1 MASSDPPS
9 IPRSELSGRL
19 QRLMFLRV
27 LFVSLLLG
35 ASVFVE
41 VKETRTAFG
50 NIQTYHYLLIAA
62 IYCITV
68 IYVILL
74 KRLNN
79 LVRFAYLQLL
89 VDTVLVTAI
98 IYATGGIESIF
109 SFLYI
114 LTIINGS
121 IILYRKGGMI
131 AASSCSILYGLL
143 IDLHYYRVIEP
154 LGSRL
159 AYPAEYQSS
168 YIFYMI
174 LVNIAAFYLVAFL
187 SSYPSEQARKSRVEL
202 KAKQED
208 IIKLEALNEWII
220 RSMTSGLIT
229 LDDQGKILLFNPAA
243 EALFGIP
250 SGACTGQRL
259 LEVLPFLKGHTGL
272 GESEWNPYAG
282 KHQNFIDLPYLRPSG
297 DEVFLRCSV
306 SPLRLPDGGAGG
318 RILFFQDMTQM
329 KEIEEEM
336 KRVEGLALI
345 GELAAGIAHEIRNPM
360 ASISG
365 SIQMLRE
372 NLEMDDVKT
381 KLMDIMLREINR
393 LNTLVS
399 DFLLFARPKQSSVQ
413 NVDLNQLI
421 LDSLELFKN
430 SAKWTEKIRVE
441 IQFHGSMKIESDPE
455 QIKQVLWNLF
465 LNAVEAMRG
474 GGVLS
479 VRTEFVNAAEPHGG
493 ARKLAQI
500 TFRDT
505 GEGFS
510 SKALQF
516 LFTPFFTTKE
526 GGSGLGLA
534 IVKRIV
540 EGLKGRVSG
549 KNHPDGGAEITVFL
563 DPSLS
568 QSA

>member
-1 MASSDPPS
+1 
-9 IPRSELSGRL
+9 
-19 QRLMFLRV
+19 MFLRV
-27 LFVSLLLG
+27 LFVTLLLG
-35 ASVFVE
+35 VSVFLQVR
-41 VKETRTAFG
+41 ETRTAFG
-50 NIQTYHYLLIAA
+50 DIQTTHYLLIAA

-68 IYVILL
+68 LYIFLL
-74 KRLNN
+74 KRLAN
-79 LVRFAYLQLL
+79 LIRLAYLQLL

-98 IYATGGIESIF
+98 IYVTGGIESIF

-114 LTIINGS
+114 LTIINAS

-131 AASSCSILYGLL
+131 AASSSSIFYGLL

-154 LGSRL
+154 MGSRL
-159 AYPAEYQSS
+159 ASPGEYQAS

-187 SSYPSEQARKSRVEL
+187 SSYPSEQARKSRFEL
-202 KAKQED
+202 IAKQDD
-208 IIKLEALNEWII
+208 IIKLEALNDWII
-220 RSMTSGLIT
+220 KSMTSGLIT
-229 LDDQGKILLFNPAA
+229 LDSEARILLFNPAA
-243 EALFGIP
+243 ERLFGIP
-250 SGACTGQRL
+250 ARACIGQKL
-259 LEVLPFLKGHTGL
+259 LEALPFLTGQIRL
-272 GESEWNPYAG
+272 GNGEKNPHG
-282 KHQNFIDLPYLRPSG
+282 VRHSNFMDLPYLRPSG
-297 DEVFLRCSV
+297 EKVFLRCSV
-306 SPLRLPDGGAGG
+306 SPLSSPDGSRGG
-318 RILFFQDMTQM
+318 RILFFQDITEMRQ
-329 KEIEEEM
+329 IEEDM

-365 SIQMLRE
+365 SIQMLKE
-372 NLEMDDVKT
+372 SLEMDDVKT

-399 DFLLFARPKQSSVQ
+399 DFLLFARPKPSVVQS
-413 NVDLNQLI
+413 VDLNQLI

-441 IQFHGSMKIESDPE
+441 THFRGPMRIESDPE
-455 QIKQVLWNLF
+455 QIKQILWNLS
-465 LNAVEAMRG
+465 LNAVEAMKG
-474 GGVLS
+474 EGILS
-479 VRTEFVNAAEPHGG
+479 VRTDFVPSPESPVGV
-493 ARKLAQI
+493 KKMAQI

-510 SKALQF
+510 QKALQF

-534 IVKRIV
+534 IVKRIA

-549 KNHPDGGAEITVFL
+549 KNHPDGGAEITVWL
-563 DPSLS
+563 DPSLG
-568 QSA
+568 QTA

>member
-1 MASSDPPS
+1 
-9 IPRSELSGRL
+9 
-19 QRLMFLRV
+19 MFLRV
-27 LFVSLLLG
+27 LFVTLLLG
-35 ASVFVE
+35 ASVFLQVR
-41 VKETRTAFG
+41 ETKTAFG
-50 NIQTYHYLLIAA
+50 DIQTIHYLLIAA

-68 IYVILL
+68 IYVYLL
-74 KRLNN
+74 KRLDN
-79 LVRFAYLQLL
+79 LIRLAYLQLL
-89 VDTVLVTAI
+89 VDTALVTAI

-114 LTIINGS
+114 LTIINAS

-131 AASSCSILYGLL
+131 AASSSSILYGLL
-143 IDLHYYRVIEP
+143 IDLHYFRVIEP

-159 AYPAEYQSS
+159 SYPADYQSS

-187 SSYPSEQARKSRVEL
+187 SSYPSEQARESRFKL
-202 KAKQED
+202 IAKQDD
-208 IIKLEALNEWII
+208 IIKLEALNDWII
-220 RSMTSGLIT
+220 QSMTSGLIT
-229 LDDQGKILLFNPAA
+229 LDHETRILLFNPAA
-243 EALFGIP
+243 ERLFGIP
-250 SGACTGQRL
+250 SRACIGQTL
-259 LEVLPFLKGHTGL
+259 MEVLPFLNGHIRL
-272 GESEWNPYAG
+272 GDGERNPQTG
-282 KHQNFIDLPYLRPSG
+282 KHPSFTDLLYRRPSG
-297 DEVFLRCSV
+297 EKVFLRCSV
-306 SPLRLPDGGAGG
+306 SPLSSPDGSRGG
-318 RILFFQDMTQM
+318 RILFFQDITEMRQ
-329 KEIEEEM
+329 IEEEM

-365 SIQMLRE
+365 SIQMLKE
-372 NLEMDDVKT
+372 SLEMDDVKT

-399 DFLLFARPKQSSVQ
+399 DFLLFARPKPSVVQS
-413 NVDLNQLI
+413 VDLNQLI

-441 IQFHGSMKIESDPE
+441 TQFHGPMTIESDPE
-455 QIKQVLWNLF
+455 QIKQILWNLF
-465 LNAVEAMRG
+465 LNAVEAMKG
-474 GGVLS
+474 GGMLS
-479 VRTEFVNAAEPHGG
+479 VRTDFVPSPESPFGV
-493 ARKLAQI
+493 KKVAQI

-510 SKALQF
+510 QKALQF

-534 IVKRIV
+534 IVKRIA

-549 KNHPDGGAEITVFL
+549 KNHPDGGAEITVWL
-563 DPSLS
+563 DPSLG

>member
-1 MASSDPPS
+1 MAPGDPVR
-9 IPRSELSGRL
+9 IPRSELFGRL

-35 ASVFVE
+35 ASVFVQ
-41 VKETRTAFG
+41 VKQTRIAFG
-50 NIQTYHYLLIAA
+50 DIQTYHYLLIAA

-68 IYVILL
+68 LYVILL
-74 KRLNN
+74 KRLEN
-79 LVRFAYLQLL
+79 LLHFAYLQLL

-159 AYPAEYQSS
+159 ASPADYQSS
-168 YIFYMI
+168 YIFYLI

-259 LEVLPFLKGHTGL
+259 LEVLPFLKGHVRL
-272 GESEWNPYAG
+272 GDTELDSYTS
-282 KHQNFIDLPYLRPSG
+282 KHQSFLDLPYLRPTG
-297 DEVFLRCSV
+297 EKVFLRCSV
-306 SPLRLPDGGAGG
+306 SPLRLPDGVQGG

-329 KEIEEEM
+329 REIEEEM

-365 SIQMLRE
+365 SIQMLKE

-399 DFLLFARPKQSSVQ
+399 DFLLFARPKQSAVQ
-413 NVDLNQLI
+413 SVDLNQLI

-441 IQFHGSMKIESDPE
+441 TQFHGSMNIESDPE

-465 LNAVEAMRG
+465 LNAVEAMKG
-474 GGVLS
+474 GGLLS
-479 VRTEFVNAAEPHGG
+479 VRTEFVISAEIHGG
-493 ARKLAQI
+493 GRKMAQI

-505 GEGFS
+505 GQGFTN
-510 SKALQF
+510 KALQF

-549 KNHPDGGAEITVFL
+549 KNHPDGGAEITVLLDPFL
-563 DPSLS
+563 D

>member
-1 MASSDPPS
+1 
-9 IPRSELSGRL
+9 
-19 QRLMFLRV
+19 MFLRV

-35 ASVFVE
+35 ASVFVQ
-41 VKETRTAFG
+41 VKETRIAFG
-50 NIQTYHYLLIAA
+50 DIQTYHYLLIAA

-68 IYVILL
+68 LYVILL
-74 KRLNN
+74 KRLEN
-79 LVRFAYLQLL
+79 LLHFAYLQLL

-159 AYPAEYQSS
+159 ASPADYQSS
-168 YIFYMI
+168 YIFYLI

-259 LEVLPFLKGHTGL
+259 LEVLPFLKGHVRL
-272 GESEWNPYAG
+272 GDTELDSYTS
-282 KHQNFIDLPYLRPSG
+282 KHQSFLDLPYLRPTG
-297 DEVFLRCSV
+297 EKVFLRCSV
-306 SPLRLPDGGAGG
+306 SPLRLPDGVQGG

-329 KEIEEEM
+329 REIEEEM

-365 SIQMLRE
+365 SIQMLKE

-399 DFLLFARPKQSSVQ
+399 DFLLFARPKQSAVQ
-413 NVDLNQLI
+413 SVDLNQLI

-441 IQFHGSMKIESDPE
+441 TQFHGSMNIESDPE

-465 LNAVEAMRG
+465 LNAVEAMKG
-474 GGVLS
+474 GGLLS
-479 VRTEFVNAAEPHGG
+479 VRTEFVNSAEIHGG
-493 ARKLAQI
+493 GRKMAQI

-505 GEGFS
+505 GQGFAN
-510 SKALQF
+510 KALQF

-549 KNHPDGGAEITVFL
+549 KNHPDGGAEITVLLDPFL
-563 DPSLS
+563 D

>member
-1 MASSDPPS
+1 
-9 IPRSELSGRL
+9 
-19 QRLMFLRV
+19 MFLRV

-35 ASVFVE
+35 ASVFVQ
-41 VKETRTAFG
+41 VKETRIAFG
-50 NIQTYHYLLIAA
+50 DIQTYHYLLIAA

-68 IYVILL
+68 LYVILL
-74 KRLNN
+74 KRLEN
-79 LVRFAYLQLL
+79 LLHFAYLQLL

-159 AYPAEYQSS
+159 ASPADYQSS
-168 YIFYMI
+168 YIFYLI

-259 LEVLPFLKGHTGL
+259 LEVLPFLKGHVRL
-272 GESEWNPYAG
+272 GDTELDSYTS
-282 KHQNFIDLPYLRPSG
+282 KHQSFLDLPYLRPTG
-297 DEVFLRCSV
+297 EKGFLRCSV
-306 SPLRLPDGGAGG
+306 SPLRLPDGVQGG

-329 KEIEEEM
+329 REIEEEM

-365 SIQMLRE
+365 SIQMLKE

-399 DFLLFARPKQSSVQ
+399 DFLLFARPKQSAVQ
-413 NVDLNQLI
+413 SVDLNQLI

-441 IQFHGSMKIESDPE
+441 TQFHGSMNIESDPE

-465 LNAVEAMRG
+465 LNAVEAMKG
-474 GGVLS
+474 GGLLS
-479 VRTEFVNAAEPHGG
+479 VRTEFVNSAEIHGG
-493 ARKLAQI
+493 ERKMAQI

-505 GEGFS
+505 GQGFAN
-510 SKALQF
+510 KALQF

-549 KNHPDGGAEITVFL
+549 KNHPDGGAEITVLLDPFL
-563 DPSLS
+563 D

>member
-1 MASSDPPS
+1 
-9 IPRSELSGRL
+9 
-19 QRLMFLRV
+19 
-27 LFVSLLLG
+27 
-35 ASVFVE
+35 
-41 VKETRTAFG
+41 
-50 NIQTYHYLLIAA
+50 
-62 IYCITV
+62 
-68 IYVILL
+68 
-74 KRLNN
+74 
-79 LVRFAYLQLL
+79 
-89 VDTVLVTAI
+89 
-98 IYATGGIESIF
+98 
-109 SFLYI
+109 
-114 LTIINGS
+114 
-121 IILYRKGGMI
+121 
-131 AASSCSILYGLL
+131 
-143 IDLHYYRVIEP
+143 
-154 LGSRL
+154 
-159 AYPAEYQSS
+159 QSS

-187 SSYPSEQARKSRVEL
+187 SSYPSEQARKSRDEL
-202 KAKQED
+202 KAKQAD

-229 LDDQGKILLFNPAA
+229 LDDQGRILLFNPAA

-259 LEVLPFLKGHTGL
+259 LEALPFLKGHVGL
-272 GESEWNPYAG
+272 GENEWSPHG
-282 KHQNFIDLPYLRPSG
+282 SKHQDFIDLPYLRPSG
-297 DEVFLRCSV
+297 EKIFLRGSV
-306 SPLRLPDGGAGG
+306 SPLRLPGGALGG
-318 RILFFQDMTQM
+318 RILFFQDMTKM
-329 KEIEEEM
+329 REIEEEM

-365 SIQMLRE
+365 SIQMLKE
-372 NLEMDDVKT
+372 SLEMDDVKT

-399 DFLLFARPKQSSVQ
+399 DFLLFARPKPSSVQ
-413 NVDLNQLI
+413 TFDLNQLI

-441 IQFHGSMKIESDPE
+441 TQFHGSMNIESDPE

-474 GGVLS
+474 GGLLS
-479 VRTEFVNAAEPHGG
+479 VRTGFVDPAEPQAGQ
-493 ARKLAQI
+493 RKMAQI
-500 TFRDT
+500 IFRDT

-510 SKALQF
+510 SKGLQF

-549 KNHPDGGAEITVFL
+549 KNHPDGGAEITVWL
-563 DPSLS
+563 DPFLG